1 MYSHYMVFCSVFIL
15 QNISR
20 FRIRHY
26 CSWHRYSSSGT
37 SYCNGYFII
46 FRLWFALKW
55 ICRQICQIS
64 FIFLPYSFTT
74 KKFSYTETKFTI
86 EAAYLQLIISSTM
99 DSTFLWTALR
109 TLSVKFLVSVHEA
122 FFIVRLVISAKVCVF
137 KSSVPSYQEIL
148 DKGLLSISRVS
159 TTLFVSFTKVRVF
172 PLITGLSVQKKNQII
187 KTPYV

>member
-1 MYSHYMVFCSVFIL
+1 MYCHHIVCCCVFIL
-15 QNISR
+15 QNITR

-37 SYCNGYFII
+37 CYSSGYFII

-55 ICRQICQIS
+55 ICRQMCQIL

-86 EAAYLQLIISSTM
+86 KAPYVQFTISSTM
-99 DSTFLWTALR
+99 DPTFLWTPLL

-122 FFIVRLVISAKVCVF
+122 FSIVRLVISAKVCVF

-172 PLITGLSVQKKNQII
+172 PLITGLSVQKKI
-187 KTPYV
+187 K